1 MESRAQLCYNI
12 AINLQ
17 HAEENP
23 MKNAAK
29 IFDIGQLIM
38 ILGSALYVVELTIVE
53 NATLTAAITVI
64 YAISLVLILIG
75 WIGTKDERKAEKQRK
90 KQEEAARKAA
100 KKAA

>member
-1 MESRAQLCYNI
+1 
-12 AINLQ
+12 
-17 HAEENP
+17 

-38 ILGSALYVVELTIVE
+38 ILGSVLYVVELTIVE
-53 NATLTAAITVI
+53 SSALTAAITVI

-90 KQEEAARKAA
+90 KQEEAAKKAA

>member
-1 MESRAQLCYNI
+1 
-12 AINLQ
+12 
-17 HAEENP
+17 

-29 IFDIGQLIM
+29 IFDIGQLIL
-38 ILGSALYVVELTIVE
+38 ILGSALYLVELTVAE
-53 NATLTAAITVI
+53 SPLLTAVITAV

-75 WIGTKDERKAEKQRK
+75 WIGTKDERKAEKEKR

>member
-1 MESRAQLCYNI
+1 
-12 AINLQ
+12 
-17 HAEENP
+17 

-53 NATLTAAITVI
+53 NAALTAAITVI
-64 YAISLVLILIG
+64 YAIALVLILIG
-75 WIGTKDERKAEKQRK
+75 WIGTKDERKAEKEKK
-90 KQEEAARKAA
+90 KQEEAAKKAA

>member
-1 MESRAQLCYNI
+1 
-12 AINLQ
+12 
-17 HAEENP
+17 

-29 IFDIGQLIM
+29 IFDIGQLLM
-38 ILGSALYVVELTIVE
+38 ILGSALYVLELVYVE
-53 NATLTAAITVI
+53 TAALTTAIAVI

-75 WIGTKDERKAEKQRK
+75 WIGTKDERKAEKEKR